1 MLIYGN
7 LNTGL
12 MVHWWNLASKSTRQL
27 HQIHLFSI
35 FFLPPSFFSYFACG
49 RWRDSFWWYHLWKL
63 PSCRLCFSICDRSCF
78 CNLSLLTKPV
88 PLRSCQLSVTLPA
101 WFGMGKTTGRTQIAK
116 KLGILNL
123 SVRFIDDH
131 SIIHVNLWWNF
142 LNTSQNKI
150 RSHATWHLCNKN
162 DIHEYHNGI
171 CHYMLRAIMCGIEVM
186 IQWYNLIKGLT
197 WALPFFP
204 GDSFKQ
210 KKWNARPY
218 SDCWSRSFDQI
229 PSQQC
234 SATPPLL
241 PHALGTGGHRQ
252 LSWRIKRLEE
262 KHVTNF

>member
-1 MLIYGN
+1 MLLLRFCQIFVACIYYVKYFTNVHAYIAHLCSSMEIWILVWWSIDGIWPQRARGN
-7 LNTGL
+7 
-12 MVHWWNLASKSTRQL
+12 STKY
-27 HQIHLFSI
+27 ISFPFFSYPHLS
-35 FFLPPSFFSYFACG
+35 FSYFACG
-49 RWRDSFWWYHLWKL
+49 RWRDSFWWYHLWKQ

-171 CHYMLRAIMCGIEVM
+171 CHYMLHATICGIEVM
-186 IQWYNLIKGLT
+186 IQ
-197 WALPFFP
+197 
-204 GDSFKQ
+204 
-210 KKWNARPY
+210 
-218 SDCWSRSFDQI
+218 
-229 PSQQC
+229 
-234 SATPPLL
+234 
-241 PHALGTGGHRQ
+241 
-252 LSWRIKRLEE
+252 
-262 KHVTNF
+262 